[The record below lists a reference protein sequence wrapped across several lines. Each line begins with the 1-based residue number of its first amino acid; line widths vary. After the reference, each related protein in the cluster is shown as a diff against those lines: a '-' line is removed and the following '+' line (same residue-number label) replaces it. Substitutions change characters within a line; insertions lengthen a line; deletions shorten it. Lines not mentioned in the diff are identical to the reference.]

1 MSRIALTR
9 FRFVWTLALGA
20 LAACSEQPSPAPESA
35 GAAAAAAAGVTVFTG
50 ARLLVGDGTVIDNA
64 TFTVGP
70 DNRFGIVGATAA
82 VTVPAGAATVDLAG
96 LTVMPAIVDTH
107 THLSRDRAGLTAD
120 LKHRAYFG
128 VSAAMSLGQDNTDDI
143 YAMRREAIPGHALY
157 RTAGRGFT
165 APEPG
170 RTDIPYWITTAEE
183 GRAGVREQAALG
195 VDIIKVWVDDRM
207 GQYPKL
213 APELYGA
220 VIEEAHANGLRVTAH
235 EYYLADAKE
244 LVRRGIDAFAHCV
257 REPIDDEFVAM
268 LKERPNFVVVPNLPD
283 RGVAQ
288 DMSWLATALPAE
300 QVAHVAGR
308 RHGPPRGASVLRDS
322 GAQPRAARAR
332 RRHDRARH
340 RRQRAVGGAPRDGR
354 HGRDG
359 HDARPGHRRLDGRRR
374 GVHAARRRRH
384 RRARQGCELHRARG
398 EPARRHHEHAPHS
411 RRVLAR
417 RAHRSLSVLTIALP
431 TAQRSLERDAKQ
443 IGLCGG
449 PQEHVGRLIW
459 PRDGLIFF
467 HDARAEGG
475 DRGVDVDRRQAFGR
489 QRG

>member
-9 FRFVWTLALGA
+9 FRCVWTLAFGA

-35 GAAAAAAAGVTVFTG
+35 GASAAAAGVTVFTG

-107 THLSRDRAGLTAD
+107 THLSRDRAALTAD
-120 LKHRAYFG
+120 LKRRAYFG
-128 VSAAMSLGQDNTDDI
+128 VGAAMSLGQDNTDDI
-143 YAMRREAIPGHALY
+143 YAMRREVIPGHALY

-165 APEPG
+165 VPEPG
-170 RTDIPYWITTAEE
+170 RSDIPYWITTADE

-244 LVRRGIDAFAHCV
+244 LVRRGIDAFAHGV

-288 DMSWLATALPAE
+288 DMSWLASSLPAE
-300 QVAHVAGR
+300 QVATLQAAATDR
-308 RHGPPRGASVLRDS
+308 PE
-322 GAQPRAARAR
+322 AQAFFGIQARNLER
-332 RRHDRARH
+332 
-340 RRQRAVGGAPRDGR
+340 
-354 HGRDG
+354 
-359 HDARPGHRRLDGRRR
+359 
-374 GVHAARRRRH
+374 
-384 RRARQGCELHRARG
+384 
-398 EPARRHHEHAPHS
+398 
-411 RRVLAR
+411 LAR
-417 RAHRSLSVLTIALP
+417 EGVTIALGTDGNVP
-431 TAQRSLERDAKQ
+431 WGPHLEMADMVATGMTPAQVIVAATGDAAEFMRLSDAGTVASGKAASFVVLEANPLDDITNTRRIRDVYLRGQRIDRSAY
-443 IGLCGG
+443 
-449 PQEHVGRLIW
+449 
-459 PRDGLIFF
+459 
-467 HDARAEGG
+467 
-475 DRGVDVDRRQAFGR
+475 
-489 QRG
+489 